1 MATVSALLLY
11 TAHRTHV
18 CRPDAWARYT
28 EAISLEPGNHLAH
41 TTHDGEGEKPKEVSW
56 FTPEHYVTT
65 VHAQQELKINGRF
78 ADRWIVR
85 GPSAYPDGG
94 FRLAVQI
101 DNEANDVDHL
111 HASNA

>member
-1 MATVSALLLY
+1 MLIW
-11 TAHRTHV
+11 
-18 CRPDAWARYT
+18 P
-28 EAISLEPGNHLAH
+28 NHLAH

-65 VHAQQELKINGRF
+65 VHAQKELKINGRF

-101 DNEANDVDHL
+101 DNEEN
-111 HASNA
+111 